1 MSGTSLSCSPLTKE
15 FSRCEHTAFCT
26 KSDHILSD
34 SHIAATKNEREGLA
48 CLSET
53 GDDTRRKACVCTY
66 LPGHRNS
73 PLALAAAARRT
84 ATPTKQQLESFAHV
98 LEPTSTNTPEEEDRD
113 LRRARVAKN
122 CGIQQSKP
130 FVFISPS
137 APVQPIGQRI
147 RLSAR
152 PKVVVSQRRRRR
164 SREKEADPPSLVTPS
179 LSIGSRRSFGGVICA

>member
-1 MSGTSLSCSPLTKE
+1 MRTYGLLHKVRPHTFRSAHRSNEKRARRSG
-15 FSRCEHTAFCT
+15 
-26 KSDHILSD
+26 
-34 SHIAATKNEREGLA
+34 
-48 CLSET
+48 
-53 GDDTRRKACVCTY
+53 RKACVCTY

-73 PLALAAAARRT
+73 PLDRNSNQTT
-84 ATPTKQQLESFAHV
+84 AGEFRPL

-122 CGIQQSKP
+122 CGIQRSKP

-137 APVQPIGQRI
+137 APVHPPIGQRI